1 MTFKDISFKMFMADI
16 KKYRLFILCNLIS
29 IAILYTFLSIFYN
42 KQFQNSQIVDPMI
55 SSNIIAPTFLV
66 VIFTCIFIPYTQRVF
81 IKDRQKD
88 YGILLTLGMTEKE
101 VRNSVLVENIILCM
115 VFLVSGLMLGTVMS
129 LFFWAFIREVIGI
142 DKINITISVLSYKIT
157 IIYVIGIFLI
167 SLIIN
172 LFAMIKSTIYEKIKY
187 YEKAE
192 GGKHHSIKLLLAGL
206 VITIASFVVMILFYR
221 INSNVW
227 ILSLFIC
234 MFGSV
239 LIFFNG
245 EALIEFFQKKYYK
258 KYIKNIFLI
267 SDIKYY
273 YGKNKNV
280 FLVTTWLFF
289 TMLFFIMFCLVTYP
303 SFSNNS
309 ITYHPFHLVY
319 TEINSSFE
327 PLEDDEMNLIVKKN
341 GNSIIL
347 NDRVSFVRNSAFT
360 IFSVD
365 DINRTLKKNYKIKP
379 SSFIYVYPYDLN
391 DGYKHDTNFD
401 VSSINIDSKEGKKG
415 FSRQYT
421 IINPL
426 FGNVNSISDYIIL
439 VNKNDY
445 EWITLYNIENY
456 IKGTLYLYNFDNWR
470 SSGPIANEVWSQLEN
485 KNKISDNKEN
495 RFFKVSSRIDAYN
508 TALKS
513 SNFLIFNMIFISL
526 LLYFSVI
533 IMIHFKLKMEY
544 KAEKNKY
551 FSLYRI
557 GIKEIEINKMLS
569 DRILVI
575 FLIPLLYAII
585 INIAYSYYINSSYG
599 YGLIGILCAL
609 LTSLVFM
616 IIHLVVYKLYIK
628 SYYKKV
634 ITELNC
640 L

>member
-16 KKYRLFILCNLIS
+16 KKYRLFILCNLMS

-42 KQFQNSQIVDPMI
+42 KQFRNSQIVDPMI

-66 VIFTCIFIPYTQRVF
+66 VLFTCIFIPYTQRVF

-115 VFLVSGLMLGTVMS
+115 VFLVSGLILGTFMS
-129 LFFWAFIREVIGI
+129 LFFWAFIRDVIGI
-142 DKINITISVLSYKIT
+142 DKIDITISVLSYKIT
-157 IIYVIGIFLI
+157 IIYVIGIFVI
-167 SLIIN
+167 SLIVN

-187 YEKAE
+187 TEKAE
-192 GGKHHSIKLLLAGL
+192 GGKHHSMKLLLSGL
-206 VITIASFVVMILFYR
+206 IITIASFVVMILFYR

-227 ILSLFIC
+227 LLSLFIC

-258 KYIKNIFLI
+258 KYLKNIFLI

-280 FLVTTWLFF
+280 FLVTTWIFF
-289 TMLFFIMFCLVTYP
+289 TILFFIMFSLVTYP
-303 SFSNNS
+303 NFINNS
-309 ITYHPFHLVY
+309 NTYHPFHLVY
-319 TEINSSFE
+319 PEIKDSFK
-327 PLEDDEMNLIVKKN
+327 PLEDDEINLIVKEN

-347 NDRVSFVRNSAFT
+347 SDRVNFVRNGAFT
-360 IFSVD
+360 IFSAD
-365 DINRTLKKNYKIKP
+365 DVNRLLKQNYQVKP
-379 SSFIYVYPYDLN
+379 NSFIFVYPYDLN
-391 DGYKHDTNFD
+391 DGYPHDTNLN
-401 VSSINIDSKEGKKG
+401 VSNIDIDSNKAQKRFSKQDTA
-415 FSRQYT
+415 F
-421 IINPL
+421 NPL
-426 FGNVNSISDYIIL
+426 FGEVNCISDYIIL
-439 VNKNDY
+439 VNKDDY
-445 EWITLYNIENY
+445 EWIALYNNEHY
-456 IKGTLYLYNFDNWR
+456 IQGTLHLYNFDNWK
-470 SSGPIANEVWSQLEN
+470 SSGPIANEVWSQLIK
-485 KNKISDNKEN
+485 KNKISDNKDN
-495 RFFKVSSRIDAYN
+495 KFFKVSSRIEAYN

-513 SNFLIFNMIFISL
+513 SNFIIFNMIFISL
-526 LLYFSVI
+526 LLYFSAI

-544 KAEKNKY
+544 KAEKKKY

-557 GIKEIEINKMLS
+557 GVKEIEIKKMLS

-575 FLIPLLYAII
+575 FLTPLLYAII

-609 LTSLVFM
+609 LTSLVFLM
-616 IIHLVVYKLYIK
+616 IHLVVYKLYIK
-628 SYYKKV
+628 SCYRKV
-634 ITELNC
+634 VTELC
-640 L
+640 LN

>member
-42 KQFQNSQIVDPMI
+42 KQFQNNQIVDPMI

-88 YGILLTLGMTEKE
+88 YGILLTLGMTENE
-101 VRNSVLVENIILCM
+101 VRNSVLVENIILCI
-115 VFLVSGLMLGTVMS
+115 VFLVSGLLLGTFMS
-129 LFFWAFIREVIGI
+129 LFFLAFIRDVIGI

-167 SLIIN
+167 SLIFN
-172 LFAMIKSTIYEKIKY
+172 LVAMIKSTIYEKIKY
-187 YEKAE
+187 TEKAE

-227 ILSLFIC
+227 LLSLFTC

-239 LIFFNG
+239 LIFYNG

-258 KYIKNIFLI
+258 KYVKNIFLI

-273 YGKNKNV
+273 YGKNKNI

-289 TMLFFIMFCLVTYP
+289 TMLFFIMFSLVTYP
-303 SFSNNS
+303 SFINNS
-309 ITYHPFHLVY
+309 NTYHPFHLVY
-319 TEINSSFE
+319 PEIKDSFK
-327 PLEDDEMNLIVKKN
+327 PLEAGEMNIIVKEN

-347 NDRVSFVRNSAFT
+347 SDRINFVRNSAFT
-360 IFSVD
+360 IFSAD
-365 DINRTLKKNYKIKP
+365 DVNRLLKQNHRVKP
-379 SSFIYVYPYDLN
+379 NSFIFVNPYDLN
-391 DGYKHDTNFD
+391 DGYPHDTNFS
-401 VSSINIDSKEGKKG
+401 VSNIDIASNEDKKR
-415 FSRQYT
+415 FNRQDT
-421 IINPL
+421 IFNPL
-426 FGNVNSISDYIIL
+426 FGNVNCISDYIIL
-439 VNKNDY
+439 VNKDDY
-445 EWITLYNIENY
+445 EWITLYNNEHY
-456 IKGTLYLYNFDNWR
+456 IKGTLHLYDFENWQ
-470 SSGPIANEVWSQLEN
+470 SSGPIASEVWNKLIE
-485 KNKISDNKEN
+485 KNKISGNKDNK
-495 RFFKVSSRIDAYN
+495 FFKVSSRIEAYD

-513 SNFLIFNMIFISL
+513 SNFLIFNMIYISF
-526 LLYFSVI
+526 LLYFSAI

-544 KAEKNKY
+544 KAEKKKY
-551 FSLYRI
+551 YSLYRI
-557 GIKEIEINKMLS
+557 GIKEIEIKKILS

-585 INIAYSYYINSSYG
+585 LNIAYSYYINSSYG

-609 LTSLVFM
+609 LTSLVFL

-628 SYYKKV
+628 SYYKRV
-634 ITELNC
+634 VSELN
-640 L
+640 